1 MPDKSTVEEADN
13 ELFRQFISVT
23 KLLRYDGN
31 QEFKTFKQKRDVD
44 STFTVYFFFFQ
55 VILSFS
61 RCLVAFGD
69 TGSPLPLRV
78 IIFLRFL
85 IVLFLGGGYVYL
97 TRKIANSAT
106 FRQSDGTKLLRVGN
120 AFVTL
125 LGILEGTMLLTW
137 ALTIGDCEVFWCEAD
152 KNMIPLTRVLFM
164 VGSSIAVPIF
174 FGCHSTKVSL
184 FSTFSINIC
193 IVVVAIQRNL
203 LQVEILAIV
212 VMGILMLY
220 TVAKLETQVVSNFI
234 SYSKFESALRVK
246 VASENEEYL
255 LRTQT
260 EEMRHMI
267 GVLHND
273 ALNYYTIIM
282 LLGVS

>member
-13 ELFRQFISVT
+13 ELFSQFISIT

-120 AFVTL
+120 ALVAS

-137 ALTIGDCEVFWCEAD
+137 ALTIGDCEVFWCKAD
-152 KNMIPLTRVLFM
+152 KNMIPLTRILYL
-164 VGSSIAVPIF
+164 VGGGIANPIF
-174 FGCHSTKVSL
+174 Y
-184 FSTFSINIC
+184 
-193 IVVVAIQRNL
+193 R
-203 LQVEILAIV
+203 
-212 VMGILMLY
+212 
-220 TVAKLETQVVSNFI
+220 
-234 SYSKFESALRVK
+234 
-246 VASENEEYL
+246 
-255 LRTQT
+255 
-260 EEMRHMI
+260 
-267 GVLHND
+267 
-273 ALNYYTIIM
+273 
-282 LLGVS
+282 